1 MKKVLVLGGTRFF
14 GKRLVE
20 QLINA
25 NYDVTIAT
33 RGLTKDD
40 FGDKVH
46 RIVFDRDNPN
56 SMDQLA
62 QQTWD
67 VVYDNICYSPNE
79 AKEISNLLKGKVGR
93 FIFTSTLA
101 VYEECKNVT
110 EEKFN
115 PFTYPIQYGNRA
127 DYTYAEGK
135 KLAEAVLFQQADFPV
150 AAVRFPVVIGENDYT
165 ERLLFHVKKIADHQE
180 LVIKNLENEMT
191 FITEEEAGE
200 FLYWLSTNEVT
211 GPINACSNDVITFN
225 ELIQICEDELGIK
238 ANIVDNGEKEN
249 QSPYDPYSHTYL
261 SNQLAKDLGFKFLN
275 VKDEIKKLIQY
286 YQNNLVQK

>member
-40 FGDKVH
+40 FGEKVK
-46 RIVFDRDNPN
+46 RIVFNRDNPN
-56 SMDQLA
+56 SMEQLA
-62 QQTWD
+62 QQSWD

-79 AKEISNLLKGKVGR
+79 AKEIVNVLKGKVGR
-93 FIFTSTLA
+93 FVFTSTLA
-101 VYEECKNVT
+101 VYEECKNVI
-110 EEKFN
+110 EDRFN
-115 PFTYPIQYGNRA
+115 PYTYPIQYGNRE

-135 KLAEAVLFQQADFPV
+135 KLAEAILFQQADFPV
-150 AAVRFPVVIGENDYT
+150 VAVRFPVVIGENDYT
-165 ERLLFHVKKIADHQE
+165 ERLLFHVKKIWNHQE

-200 FLYWLSTNEVT
+200 FLNWLSTNDVT

-225 ELIQICEDELGIK
+225 ELIQICEEELGIK
-238 ANIVDNGEKEN
+238 ANIVDQGEKEN
-249 QSPYDPYSHTYL
+249 QSPYDTYSHTYL
-261 SNQLAKDLGFKFLN
+261 SNQLAKDLGFKFSN
-275 VKDEIKKLIQY
+275 VKDEIKKLIHS
-286 YQNNLVQK
+286 YQKNLVKK

>member
-14 GKRLVE
+14 GKRLVK

-25 NYDVTIAT
+25 KYDVTIAT
-33 RGLTKDD
+33 RGLTKDG
-40 FGDKVH
+40 FGDKVN

-56 SMDQLA
+56 SMEQLA
-62 QQTWD
+62 QQSWD

-79 AKEISNLLKGKVGR
+79 AKEIVDLLKGKVGR
-93 FIFTSTLA
+93 FVFTSTLA
-101 VYEECKNVT
+101 VYEKCKNVT
-110 EEKFN
+110 EENFN
-115 PFTYPIQYGNRA
+115 PFTYPIQCGSRE

-225 ELIQICEDELGIK
+225 ELIQICEEELGTK
-238 ANIVDNGEKEN
+238 ANIVDQGEKEN
-249 QSPYDPYSHTYL
+249 QSPYDTYSHTYL
-261 SNQLAKDLGFKFLN
+261 SNQLAKDLGFNFSN
-275 VKDEIKKLIQY
+275 VKDEIKKLIHY
-286 YQNNLVQK
+286 YQKNCVKK